1 MLVPLRHLHTF
12 LNTLPLDELPEDVSL
27 AYDVAKGFHF
37 VIQND
42 SERTSYWNRRLH
54 LFLSQLNRISDHE
67 EYLTVKEIATH
78 LKVSTDF
85 VYSMIKGQ
93 DDDHPVLPSIK
104 TSAGYRIHR
113 RDYLSYLNSQF
124 QDFSDNG
131 S

>member
-1 MLVPLRHLHTF
+1 MFVPLHHLHTF
-12 LNTLPLDELPEDVSL
+12 LNTLPLDEFPKDTLF
-27 AYDVAKGFHF
+27 AYDAAKGFYF
-37 VIQND
+37 DIEND
-42 SERTSYWNRRLH
+42 PQRTLYWNQRLH
-54 LFLSQLNRISDHE
+54 LFLLKLNRVSGHE

-93 DDDHPVLPSIK
+93 DDTHPVLPSIK
-104 TSAGYRIHR
+104 TSAGYRIHV
-113 RDYLSYLNSQF
+113 RDYLYYLNSLS